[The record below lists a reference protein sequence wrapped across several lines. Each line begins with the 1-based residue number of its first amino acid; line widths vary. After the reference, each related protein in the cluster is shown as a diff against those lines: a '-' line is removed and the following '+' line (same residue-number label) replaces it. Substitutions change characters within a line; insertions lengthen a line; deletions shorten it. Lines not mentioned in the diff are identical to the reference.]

1 MDARYES
8 MYSSKQNK
16 DNVPESQYEQLKVRQ
31 LAYKMLLGVY
41 YPINPVGLAPW
52 SEISYTKLQ

>member
-31 LAYKMLLGVY
+31 LLLGVY
-41 YPINPVGLAPW
+41 YPINPVGLAP
-52 SEISYTKLQ
+52 